1 MLKYKKAAEEEKAK
15 IKVRKFR
22 NISHSKRV
30 YVVPNSVSGKKI
42 MRIPQP
48 VLLEKTVQKYFVKRS
63 WLSC

>member
-1 MLKYKKAAEEEKAK
+1 MLKYIKAAEEEKAK

-42 MRIPQP
+42 MRIPQL
-48 VLLEKTVQKYFVKRS
+48 VLLEKTVQKYFVNRS

>member
-30 YVVPNSVSGKKI
+30 HVVPNSVSGKKI
-42 MRIPQP
+42 MRIP
-48 VLLEKTVQKYFVKRS
+48 
-63 WLSC
+63 